1 MRANFE
7 KELVVV
13 NKSGT
18 DASQQQQV
26 PDHERPFVLIKNKAK
41 VGGQKTKKL
50 NAE

>member
-18 DASQQQQV
+18 DASQQQQQQQM
-26 PDHERPFVLIKNKAK
+26 PDHERPFVLIKN
-41 VGGQKTKKL
+41 
-50 NAE
+50 